1 MLFRPKWIKNLGNID
16 LPSSYMMEASFNADY
31 IVTYIGKDYFI
42 FVKLDSDQTFEGYQT
57 IPFKVAEIAQTERII
72 ISGSK
77 IFVKSNE

>member
-42 FVKLDSDQTFEGYQT
+42 FVKLDSD
-57 IPFKVAEIAQTERII
+57 
-72 ISGSK
+72 
-77 IFVKSNE
+77 